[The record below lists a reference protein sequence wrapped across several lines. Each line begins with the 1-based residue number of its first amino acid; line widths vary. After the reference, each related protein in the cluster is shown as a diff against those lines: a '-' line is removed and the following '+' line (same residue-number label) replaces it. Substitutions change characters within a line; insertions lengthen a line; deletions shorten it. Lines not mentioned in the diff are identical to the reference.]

1 MRKRLIGVAVATLL
15 AGPVL
20 AQPAQLDTV
29 RAGRFDNGKMWTFD
43 QPPIAYFQ
51 QEYGFTPDAAWF
63 EKARLGALRIP
74 GCSASFVSPYGLVM
88 TNHHCGRGHVQ
99 QLSGANEDLVQTGFM
114 ARNLAD
120 ERKASSM
127 YADQLVAI
135 DDVTAEVDAALAGKT
150 SPAERTAARQ
160 AAFQAIAQRLQGQHG
175 AGHVT
180 QVISLYNGSKY
191 SAYTFKRYSDVRLVM
206 APELQLGYF
215 GGDPDNFTYPRYALD
230 MTFFRVYE
238 NNQPL
243 RPQHYFRWA
252 VNGSREGDPV
262 FVIGNPGSTNR
273 LEPMSLLDWRRDVQ
287 EKETL
292 SYLRESMAAIWA
304 EYERTNNPA
313 LLEQYFGLSNGEK
326 LYTGRIKGLNDPYLM
341 QRRRV
346 AETSF
351 RAASPAGAVAI
362 DSLAALQTRKRA
374 FLADYQ
380 AFAGF
385 SVPGP
390 YTSATL
396 SRALIATLPT
406 LSAEQK
412 AQALARVPRQ
422 SAQLDEAL
430 LTNRIRRF
438 LAAYEAAG
446 FRVEGSTAQTPAQLA
461 REIVTQSAFADSA
474 RAAQIVASGTVPEGD
489 LGARYAAL
497 IAPKLTAYQTTASG
511 FNARQTDFLADLGRA
526 RFAQFGY
533 NEPPDATFSLRM
545 ADGRVAGYPY
555 NGTTAPA
562 YTTFHGLYDRYA
574 AFKLR
579 RDGAGDWNLP
589 ERWINPPASFDMNT
603 PMDLVATTDIIGGN
617 SGSPML
623 NRNLEVVGLVFDGN
637 IESLPSSFIYA
648 PETYNRAVAVDVRG
662 MLEALDDIY
671 NVNRIVHELKNGV
684 FVATEAEATR
694 ALGEGRTAPARRTSP
709 VRRTPRPRR

>member
-1 MRKRLIGVAVATLL
+1 MRNRLLGLAAFAVVAVPAS
-15 AGPVL
+15 
-20 AQPAQLDTV
+20 AQPADVAQP
-29 RAGRFDNGKMWTFD
+29 GRFDNGKMWTFD

-74 GCSASFVSPYGLVM
+74 GCSASFVSGYGLVM

-99 QLSGANEDLVQTGFM
+99 QMSRRGEDLVQTGFV

-120 ERKASSM
+120 ERKAESM

-135 DDVTAEVDAALAGKT
+135 DDVTAEVDAALAGRAT
-150 SPAERTAARQ
+150 SAERAQARQ
-160 AAFQAIAQRLQGQHG
+160 AAFQTITQRMQGQRG
-175 AGHVT
+175 AGYVV

-243 RPQHYFRWA
+243 RPQHFFRWSA
-252 VNGSREGDPV
+252 AGTRENEPV

-273 LEPMSLLDWRRDVQ
+273 LEAGSLLEWRRDVQ
-287 EKETL
+287 EKEQL
-292 SYLRESMAAIWA
+292 AYLRETMRAVWA
-304 EYERTNNPA
+304 EYERTRNPA
-313 LLEQYFGLSNGEK
+313 LLEQYFGLSNSEK
-326 LYTGRIKGLNDPYLM
+326 LYTGRVKGLNDAALM
-341 QRRRV
+341 RRRAA
-346 AETSF
+346 AEASF
-351 RAASPAGAVAI
+351 RQSSPAGAVAL
-362 DSLAALQTRKRA
+362 DSLAALQTQKRQYVS
-374 FLADYQ
+374 DYQ

-385 SVPGP
+385 TVGGP

-396 SRALIATLPT
+396 SRAMIALMPGLTP
-406 LSAEQK
+406 QQR
-412 AQALARVPRQ
+412 AQALARVPAQ
-422 SAQLDEAL
+422 SREYDEAL
-430 LTNRIRRF
+430 LAARIARFVAAYGADDATLPDVDRSPEVLARTIIGGSSFANPEQATAFVTADNVPATDLAVRYVAKMMPRF
-438 LAAYEAAG
+438 LAFQQNAA
-446 FRVEGSTAQTPAQLA
+446 S
-461 REIVTQSAFADSA
+461 
-474 RAAQIVASGTVPEGD
+474 
-489 LGARYAAL
+489 
-497 IAPKLTAYQTTASG
+497 
-511 FNARQTDFLADLGRA
+511 FNARQADFLADLGRA

-545 ADGRVAGYPY
+545 ADGRVAGYTY

-574 AFKLR
+574 SFKLR
-579 RDGAGDWNLP
+579 SEGAGDWNLP
-589 ERWINPPASFDMNT
+589 QRWLNAPASFDRNT
-603 PMDLVATTDIIGGN
+603 PMNLVATTDIIGGN
-617 SGSPML
+617 SGSAML

-648 PETYNRAVAVDVRG
+648 PETFNRAVAVDSRG
-662 MLEALDDIY
+662 MLEALDDVY
-671 NVNRIVHELKNGV
+671 DLDRVVLELSRGQ
-684 FVATEAEATR
+684 FVATEAAAKR
-694 ALGEGRTAPARRTSP
+694 ALAPTRTTPARRTTTP
-709 VRRTPRPRR
+709 ARRPTRR